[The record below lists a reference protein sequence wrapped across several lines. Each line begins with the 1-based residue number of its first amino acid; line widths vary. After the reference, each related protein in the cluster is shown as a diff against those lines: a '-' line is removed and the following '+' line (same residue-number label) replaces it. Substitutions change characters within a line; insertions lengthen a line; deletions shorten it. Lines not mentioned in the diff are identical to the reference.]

1 MARLKFYSKISTFLM
16 VTVMLA
22 PWYFLILFIGYK
34 WRERIGPKLVQFYS
48 KICLSIFH
56 VHIEKVIHSHVFK
69 KKKKGMLII
78 SNHSSFLDIFVLS
91 ALFGSVFVSKAE
103 VKYYPI
109 IGQIAGL
116 MGVIFLDRDSSN
128 ERLRALNAIVT
139 KCSNQVIAV
148 FPQGTTSRITER
160 LSFKR
165 GIFKVVELNPDI
177 SLVPVTLHYKDD
189 AEIAWHKPQS
199 LRENAMKICALDKIH
214 IRITIQKPVTIDD
227 YRERTTSEICK
238 AVEQTVLGPLHERVR
253 E

>member
-1 MARLKFYSKISTFLM
+1 MALLKFYSKISLFLV

-22 PWYFLILFIGYK
+22 PWYFLILFIGYR

-48 KICLSIFH
+48 KICLSVFH
-56 VHIEKVIHSHVFK
+56 VRIEKVIHYHVLK
-69 KKKKGMLII
+69 KKNNGMLII

-103 VKYYPI
+103 VKSYPV

-128 ERLRALNAIVT
+128 ERLRALNAIVN
-139 KCSNQVIAV
+139 KCSRQVIAV
-148 FPQGTTSRITER
+148 FPQGTTSRITEQ

-165 GIFKVVELNPDI
+165 GVFKVVELNPDI
-177 SLVPVTLHYKDD
+177 LLLPVTLHYHDD
-189 AEIAWHKPQS
+189 ADIAWHKPQS
-199 LRENAMKICALDKIH
+199 LRENAIKVCSMDKIH
-214 IRITIQKPVTIDD
+214 IRVTIHKPVTIKD
-227 YRERTTSEICK
+227 YRERTTSQICK
-238 AVEQTVLGPLHERVR
+238 AVEQTVLGALRERVR

>member
-1 MARLKFYSKISTFLM
+1 MALLKFYSKTSIFLIVTF
-16 VTVMLA
+16 TLA

-48 KICLSIFH
+48 RICLSIFQ
-56 VHIEKVIHSHVFK
+56 VHIEKVIHYHVFK

-103 VKYYPI
+103 VRSYPI
-109 IGQIAGL
+109 IGQIAWL
-116 MGVIFLDRDSSN
+116 IGVIFLDRNSSN
-128 ERLRALNAIVT
+128 ERLRVLNAIVNR
-139 KCSNQVIAV
+139 CSTQVIAV

-177 SLVPVTLHYKDD
+177 LLLPVTLHYRED
-189 AEIAWHKPQS
+189 ADIAWHKPQS
-199 LRENAMKICALDKIH
+199 LKENAMRVCALDKIR
-214 IRITIQKPVTIDD
+214 IRVTIHEPVTIDD
-227 YRERTTSEICK
+227 YRERTTAQICK
-238 AVEQTVLGPLHERVR
+238 AVEQSVLGALHKE
-253 E
+253 